1 MHLSI
6 NKLCITKIFFYQSTG
21 TGRTGSF
28 IALDY
33 LHKTGKKS
41 GRVNVAEY
49 VKTMRRNRMNMIE
62 NCVSNVTTICLNDKF
77 SEICNLQDDI
87 SCNV

>member
-1 MHLSI
+1 MY
-6 NKLCITKIFFYQSTG
+6 NGDFFNHSTG
-21 TGRTGSF
+21 TGRTGTF
-28 IALDY
+28 IALEY

-62 NCVSNVTTICLNDKF
+62 NYVSNVTTICFNDKF